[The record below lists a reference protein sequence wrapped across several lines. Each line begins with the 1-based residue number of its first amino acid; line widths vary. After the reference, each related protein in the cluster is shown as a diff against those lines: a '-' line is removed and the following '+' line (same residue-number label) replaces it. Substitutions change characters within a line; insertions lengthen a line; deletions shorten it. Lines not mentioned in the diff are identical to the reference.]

1 MSGVTTAAVVA
12 ISLRQ
17 ASPPASADASP
28 VADADAHRVIS
39 KDGDASRKASNVFA
53 TADTRAPCGSQ
64 REMLARR
71 DKFACEVAVVREA
84 LRNETG
90 FVVDPNCAFMRRW
103 DMVTILA
110 LFFTAVV
117 TPYEVA
123 VLETSLDALFVA
135 NRFIDAVFV
144 FDMGLQFVLMYRASD
159 AKGGAM
165 VRDTRKIRQ
174 HYLRGWFVLDLVSI
188 LPFDIVSFALKDGAL
203 GKMKVLRVVRL
214 MRLLKLVRIVRA
226 SRIFQRWET
235 SISVSYSALSLCKF
249 MIMIVMVGHWMACAF
264 ALLHEVVCDE
274 TCTRA
279 RSQSTW
285 LVHWLQNSK
294 DAAPNQQQLGQQQQ
308 QQQQQAYMPSPHER
322 YTLSM
327 YWSITTLTSIGYG
340 DIVAQTEVEYSVA
353 TIFMLI
359 GAICWAYIIAQTCG
373 IVATF
378 GVEVRRFRQTM
389 DQLNRFLEQARIPQ
403 ALRRELRAY
412 FHQARSLQLAAS
424 QKALLEQMSPTLK
437 GRVAICT
444 IGGMLRSV
452 FGKGMFK
459 GAEGEFI
466 SDIAQRF
473 ETSVYAPNEL
483 LDHPDRMYH
492 LVRGVVVLAGRPLS
506 NGAVWGDDMV
516 LSCVDYQ
523 EPHAAMTLTYVEVS
537 TLSKETLFGLLR
549 FYPAAAAAMRKATVR
564 MAVRRGLMHEARR
577 RVLEDHKRGG
587 MLALRGAAARRGSGE
602 EQRDSSGSFLL
613 DSARKI
619 EMAATAENKHLKRNR
634 RSSARECAEPPESVA
649 PVASTSTP
657 PATPLP
663 RGKRVSSADDDSEGG
678 GEHAPRCLGSA
689 LSGAALDDAV
699 ERCVMRC
706 LHKFYATPVPL
717 SVAVSPPPPGM
728 PGDEDGEE
736 AGADGRGERAVRG
749 GSGRSRTYRTGMP
762 DLASDDD

>member
-1 MSGVTTAAVVA
+1 MSGVTTAAAVA

-17 ASPPASADASP
+17 ATPPANRDASP
-28 VADADAHRVIS
+28 VADADADAHRVIS
-39 KDGDASRKASNVFA
+39 KDGDVSRKASNVFA
-53 TADTRAPCGSQ
+53 IPTEMLRASRAQHESQ
-64 REMLARR
+64 RKMRVRR

-103 DMVTILA
+103 DIVTILA

-274 TCTRA
+274 ACTRA

-294 DAAPNQQQLGQQQQ
+294 DVAPNQQQLGQTQTQQQ
-308 QQQQQAYMPSPHER
+308 QQQQQQQHAYMPSPHER

-389 DQLNRFLEQARIPQ
+389 DQLNRFLEQSRIPQ

-444 IGGMLRSV
+444 IGGMLSSV
-452 FGKGMFK
+452 FGKGIFK

-473 ETSVYAPNEL
+473 ETAVYAPNEL
-483 LDHPDRMYH
+483 LDYPDRLYH

-516 LSCVDYQ
+516 LSCVAYVRSRLCSAFSFFYLLTTPPQLVPPPTPPLLVVMQVPGAARRHDAHLRGGL
-523 EPHAAMTLTYVEVS
+523 HALEGDAA
-537 TLSKETLFGLLR
+537 R
-549 FYPAAAAAMRKATVR
+549 PAALLPGRRSGDAQGDGAA
-564 MAVRRGLMHEARR
+564 
-577 RVLEDHKRGG
+577 
-587 MLALRGAAARRGSGE
+587 RGAAGADARGPAPRAGGPQARRH
-602 EQRDSSGSFLL
+602 
-613 DSARKI
+613 AR
-619 EMAATAENKHLKRNR
+619 AARCGRTARL
-634 RSSARECAEPPESVA
+634 
-649 PVASTSTP
+649 
-657 PATPLP
+657 
-663 RGKRVSSADDDSEGG
+663 EGG
-678 GEHAPRCLGSA
+678 
-689 LSGAALDDAV
+689 AAG
-699 ERCVMRC
+699 
-706 LHKFYATPVPL
+706 F
-717 SVAVSPPPPGM
+717 
-728 PGDEDGEE
+728 
-736 AGADGRGERAVRG
+736 
-749 GSGRSRTYRTGMP
+749 
-762 DLASDDD
+762 